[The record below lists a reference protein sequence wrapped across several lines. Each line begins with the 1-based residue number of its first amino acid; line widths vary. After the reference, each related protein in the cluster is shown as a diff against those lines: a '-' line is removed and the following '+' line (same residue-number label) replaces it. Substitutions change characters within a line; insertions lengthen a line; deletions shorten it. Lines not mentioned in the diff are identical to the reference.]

1 MEIILFVAFITAII
15 ATSAIVSGSEAAL
28 LSVSYTKAKETTT
41 TQPRNKKAKALLKIK
56 DNLQKYIATIVVL
69 NNIINI
75 VGSIYVGVI
84 AVKLFGEVYLGVF
97 SALLTFLIIMFSEII
112 PKIYGEKHSL
122 SISLLISKPLIYLST
137 FLAPIIYVLNKI
149 SSFFIEKSETNSI
162 SEGEIKEMATLGME
176 EGSINSYERDVI
188 KNVFKMDDIEAYSI
202 MIPKNE
208 TTILNLTA
216 DISKVIETT
225 QKTGFTRFPISV
237 NNEIIGMIN
246 VKDLFRY
253 YGKEENFKISKILRP
268 VFYAPETM
276 KIFAL
281 QEKLKMEK
289 SHMAV
294 IVNEHGDFIGMVT
307 LEDIIEELVG
317 EIVDE
322 FDKVEEVFINKV
334 SDSAYHIQANVDIET
349 LNSEFNL
356 GIDDSLEDFTN
367 LNGYLSTHF
376 GKIPKVNDKIK
387 EDKYTLRVIKASK
400 KKVLEVE
407 LLMKEPQIEAQK
419 SDEDNTK

>member
-1 MEIILFVAFITAII
+1 MEIIFFIAFIVTII
-15 ATSAIVSGSEAAL
+15 VTSAIISGSEAAL
-28 LSVSYTKAKETTT
+28 LSVSYTKAIETANEKVADT
-41 TQPRNKKAKALLKIK
+41 RAKALLKIK
-56 DNLQKYIATIVVL
+56 EDLQKYIATIVVL

-84 AVKLFGEVYLGVF
+84 AVQIFGETYLGVV
-97 SALLTFLIIMFSEII
+97 SALLTFLIIMFAEII

-122 SISLLISKPLIYLST
+122 GISLFVAKPLIFLST
-137 FLAPIIYVLNKI
+137 LLAPVIYILNTI
-149 SSFFIEKSETNSI
+149 SGFFITKGETASI

-188 KNVFKMDDIEAYSI
+188 KNVFKMDNIEAYSI

-208 TTILNLTA
+208 TTVLNLHSTI
-216 DISKVIETT
+216 DEIIEIT
-225 QKTGFTRFPISV
+225 QKTGFTRFPISI
-237 NNEIIGMIN
+237 NSEIIGMIN

-253 YGKEENFKISKILRP
+253 YGKEDKFAISKILRP

-276 KIFAL
+276 KIFSL
-281 QEKLKMEK
+281 QERLKVEK
-289 SHMAV
+289 SHMAA
-294 IVNEHGDFIGMVT
+294 IVNEHGDFTGIVT

-322 FDKVEEVFINKV
+322 FDKIEDNLINKI
-334 SDSAYHIQANVDIET
+334 SNNTYHIQANIDIEA
-349 LNSEFNL
+349 LNREFHL
-356 GIDDSLEDFTN
+356 DIDQSQEDFTN
-367 LNGYLSTHF
+367 LNGYLSTFF

-387 EDKYTLRVIKASK
+387 TPKYTLRVIKASK

-407 LLMKEPQIEAQK
+407 LLIKEVAEEIVVE
-419 SDEDNTK
+419 

>member
-1 MEIILFVAFITAII
+1 MEIVLFIAFIVAILV
-15 ATSAIVSGSEAAL
+15 TSAIVSGSEAAL
-28 LSVSYTKAKETTT
+28 LSVSYTKAKETANET
-41 TQPRNKKAKALLKIK
+41 PADSKAKSLLKIK
-56 DNLQKYIATIVVL
+56 EDLQKYIATIVVL

-84 AVKLFGEVYLGVF
+84 GVRVFGEVYLGVV

-122 SISLLISKPLIYLST
+122 GISLFIAKPLIFLTAILS
-137 FLAPIIYVLNKI
+137 PVIYILNTI
-149 SSFFIEKSETNSI
+149 SGFFITKSEMNSI

-188 KNVFKMDDIEAYSI
+188 KNVFKMDNIEAYSI

-208 TTILNLTA
+208 TTVLNLHATM
-216 DISKVIETT
+216 DEIVETT
-225 QKTGFTRFPISV
+225 QKTGFTRFPISI
-237 NNEIIGMIN
+237 NSEIIGMIN

-253 YGKEENFKISKILRP
+253 YGKEDHFAISKILRP

-276 KIFAL
+276 KIFSL
-281 QEKLKMEK
+281 QEKLKIEK
-289 SHMAV
+289 SHMAA
-294 IVNEHGDFIGMVT
+294 IVNEHGDFIGIVT

-322 FDKVEEVFINKV
+322 FDKIEDNLINKI
-334 SDSAYHIQANVDIET
+334 SDTTYHVQANIDIEA
-349 LNSEFNL
+349 LNREFKL
-356 GIDDSLEDFTN
+356 DIDQSHEDFTN

-387 EDKYTLRVIKASK
+387 TPKYTLRIIKASK

-407 LLMKEPQIEAQK
+407 LLIKEVPEEIIVA
-419 SDEDNTK
+419 

>member
-1 MEIILFVAFITAII
+1 MEIVLFVAFIVAII
-15 ATSAIVSGSEAAL
+15 VTSAIISGSEAAL
-28 LSVSYTKAKETTT
+28 LSVSYTKAKETANENPADS
-41 TQPRNKKAKALLKIK
+41 QAKSLLKIK
-56 DNLQKYIATIVVL
+56 EDLQKYIATIVVL

-84 AVKLFGEVYLGVF
+84 GVRIFGEVYLGVV
-97 SALLTFLIIMFSEII
+97 SALLTFLIIMFSEIM

-122 SISLLISKPLIYLST
+122 GISLVISKPLIFLTAILS
-137 FLAPIIYVLNKI
+137 PVIYILNTI
-149 SSFFIEKSETNSI
+149 SSFFITKGEMTSI

-188 KNVFKMDDIEAYSI
+188 KNVFKMDNIEAYSI

-208 TTILNLTA
+208 TTVLNLHATM
-216 DISKVIETT
+216 DEIVETT
-225 QKTGFTRFPISV
+225 QKTGFTRFPISI
-237 NNEIIGMIN
+237 NSEIIGMIN

-253 YGKEENFKISKILRP
+253 YGKEDKFAISKILRP

-276 KIFAL
+276 KIFSL
-281 QEKLKMEK
+281 QERLKVEK
-289 SHMAV
+289 SHMAA
-294 IVNEHGDFIGMVT
+294 IVNEHGDFTGIVT

-322 FDKVEEVFINKV
+322 FDKVEDNLINKI
-334 SDSAYHIQANVDIET
+334 SDTTYHVQANIDIET
-349 LNSEFNL
+349 LNREFKL
-356 GIDDSLEDFTN
+356 DIDQSLEDFTN

-387 EDKYTLRVIKASK
+387 TPKYTLRVIKANK

-407 LLMKEPQIEAQK
+407 LLMKEEPEEIIVE
-419 SDEDNTK
+419 

>member
-1 MEIILFVAFITAII
+1 MEIIFFIAFIVTII
-15 ATSAIVSGSEAAL
+15 VTSAIISGSEAAL
-28 LSVSYTKAKETTT
+28 LSISYTKAIETANEKVADTRA
-41 TQPRNKKAKALLKIK
+41 QALLQIK
-56 DNLQKYIATIVVL
+56 EDLQKYIATIVVL

-84 AVKLFGEVYLGVF
+84 AVQIFGETYLGVV
-97 SALLTFLIIMFSEII
+97 SALLTFLIIMFAEII

-122 SISLLISKPLIYLST
+122 GISLFVAKPLIFLST
-137 FLAPIIYVLNKI
+137 LLAPVIYVLNTI
-149 SSFFIEKSETNSI
+149 SGFFISKGETASI

-188 KNVFKMDDIEAYSI
+188 KNVFKMDNIEAYSI

-208 TTILNLTA
+208 TTVLNLHSTI
-216 DISKVIETT
+216 DEIIEIT
-225 QKTGFTRFPISV
+225 QKTGFTRFPISI

-253 YGKEENFKISKILRP
+253 YGKEDKFAISKILRP
-268 VFYAPETM
+268 IFFAPETM
-276 KIFAL
+276 KIFSL

-289 SHMAV
+289 SHMAA
-294 IVNEHGDFIGMVT
+294 IVNEHGDFTGIVT

-322 FDKVEEVFINKV
+322 FDKIEDNLINKI
-334 SDSAYHIQANVDIET
+334 SNTTYHVQANIDIEA
-349 LNSEFNL
+349 LNREFNL
-356 GIDDSLEDFTN
+356 DIDQSQEDFTN
-367 LNGYLSTHF
+367 LNGYLSSFF

-387 EDKYTLRVIKASK
+387 TPKYTLRVIKASK

-407 LLMKEPQIEAQK
+407 LLIKELAEEIIVE
-419 SDEDNTK
+419 

>member
-1 MEIILFVAFITAII
+1 MDILFFAVLILIIIVLSAII
-15 ATSAIVSGSEAAL
+15 SGSEAAL
-28 LSVSYTKAKETTT
+28 LSVSYTKAKEAVSK
-41 TQPRNKKAKALLKIK
+41 NLNDKKAKSLLKVK
-56 DNLQKYIATIVVL
+56 DNLQRYIATIVVL
-69 NNIINI
+69 NNIVNI
-75 VGSIYVGVI
+75 IGSIYVGVI
-84 AVKLFGEVYLGVF
+84 AVRLFGEVYLGAV

-122 SISLLISKPLIYLST
+122 KISLIISKPLILLTSLFSPVIYL
-137 FLAPIIYVLNKI
+137 LNKI
-149 SSFFIEKSETNSI
+149 SSFFIQKNATNSI

-188 KNVFKMDDIEAYSI
+188 KNVFKMDDIEAYDI

-208 TTILNLTA
+208 TTVL
-216 DISKVIETT
+216 DITSTIDEIVKTT
-225 QKTGFTRFPISV
+225 QNTGFTRFPISSSS
-237 NNEIIGMIN
+237 EIIGMIN

-253 YGKEENFKISKILRP
+253 HGKEEKFAISKILRP

-281 QEKLKMEK
+281 QDRLKTEK
-289 SHMAV
+289 SHMAA
-294 IVNEHGDFIGMVT
+294 IVNEHGDFIGIVT

-322 FDKVEEVFINKV
+322 FDKMEETFVNKI
-334 SDSAYHIQANVDIET
+334 SDNTYHVQANIDIET
-349 LNSEFNL
+349 LNSQFDL
-356 GIDDSLEDFTN
+356 DLDDSNEDFTN
-367 LNGYLSTHF
+367 LNGFLSSHF

-387 EDKYTLRVIKASK
+387 TPNYTLRVIKASK

-407 LLMKEPQIEAQK
+407 LLLKKEEENQ
-419 SDEDNTK
+419 DNRV

>member
-1 MEIILFVAFITAII
+1 MEIVFFIAFIVAII
-15 ATSAIVSGSEAAL
+15 VTSAIISGSEAAL
-28 LSVSYTKAKETTT
+28 LSVSYTKAKETANE
-41 TQPRNKKAKALLKIK
+41 QDADSRAKSLLKIK
-56 DNLQKYIATIVVL
+56 EDLQKYIATIVVL

-84 AVKLFGEVYLGVF
+84 AVQIFGQAYLGVV
-97 SALLTFLIIMFSEII
+97 SALLTFLIIMFAEII

-122 SISLLISKPLIYLST
+122 GISLFVSNPLI
-137 FLAPIIYVLNKI
+137 FLATLLSPIIYILNAI
-149 SSFFIEKSETNSI
+149 SSVFISKGELASI

-188 KNVFKMDDIEAYSI
+188 KNVFKMDNIEAYSI

-208 TTILNLTA
+208 TTVLNLHSTI
-216 DISKVIETT
+216 DEVIETT
-225 QKTGFTRFPISV
+225 QNTGFTRFPISV
-237 NNEIIGMIN
+237 KNEIIGMIN

-253 YGKEENFKISKILRP
+253 HGKEDKFAISKILRP

-276 KIFAL
+276 KIFSL
-281 QEKLKMEK
+281 QERLKVEK
-289 SHMAV
+289 SHMAA
-294 IVNEHGDFIGMVT
+294 IVNEHGDFTGIVT

-322 FDKVEEVFINKV
+322 FDKVEDNLIHKI
-334 SDSAYHIQANVDIET
+334 SDTTYHIQANIDIET
-349 LNSEFNL
+349 LNNDFQLN
-356 GIDDSLEDFTN
+356 IDQSLEDFTN
-367 LNGYLSTHF
+367 LNGYLSTFF

-387 EDKYTLRVIKASK
+387 TPKYTLRVIKANK

-407 LLMKEPQIEAQK
+407 LLIKEEA
-419 SDEDNTK
+419 EEIVVE

>member
-1 MEIILFVAFITAII
+1 MDILIFVVLIFTIIVL
-15 ATSAIVSGSEAAL
+15 SAIVSGSEAAL
-28 LSVSYTKAKETTT
+28 LSISYTKAKEVDKEK
-41 TQPRNKKAKALLKIK
+41 PSKKTKALLKVK
-56 DNLQKYIATIVVL
+56 EDLQRYIATIVVL

-84 AVKLFGEVYLGVF
+84 AVELFGEVYLGVV

-122 SISLLISKPLIYLST
+122 SISLIVAKPLIFLSS
-137 FLAPIIYVLNKI
+137 LLSPIIYVLNSI
-149 SSFFIEKSETNSI
+149 SSFFIKKNESNSI
-162 SEGEIKEMATLGME
+162 SEGEIKEMAILGMQ
-176 EGSINSYERDVI
+176 EGSINSYEQDVI
-188 KNVFKMDDIEAYSI
+188 KNVFKMDDIAAYDI

-208 TTILNLTA
+208 TTVLDIKSTIEEIIL
-216 DISKVIETT
+216 TT
-225 QKTGFTRFPISV
+225 QKTGFTRFPISS

-246 VKDLFRY
+246 VKDLLRY
-253 YGKEENFKISKILRP
+253 YGKEKSFHISKILRP
-268 VFYAPETM
+268 IFYAPETM
-276 KIFAL
+276 KILAL

-289 SHMAV
+289 SHMAA
-294 IVNEHGDFIGMVT
+294 IVNEHGDFIGIVT

-322 FDKVEEVFINKV
+322 FDKAEEDLITKV
-334 SDSAYHIQANVDIET
+334 SDNIYHIQASIDIDT

-356 GIDDSLEDFTN
+356 GIDTKNEDYTN
-367 LNGYLSTHF
+367 LNGFLSYYF

-387 EDKYTLRVIKASK
+387 TDRYTIRVIKASK

-407 LLMKEPQIEAQK
+407 LFIKDQTSKDKQN
-419 SDEDNTK
+419 EDTAT

>member
-1 MEIILFVAFITAII
+1 MEIIFFIAFIVAII
-15 ATSAIVSGSEAAL
+15 VTSAIVSGSEAAL
-28 LSVSYTKAKETTT
+28 LSVSYTKAKETANKTT
-41 TQPRNKKAKALLKIK
+41 ADSRAKSLLKIK
-56 DNLQKYIATIVVL
+56 EDLQKYIATIVVL

-84 AVKLFGEVYLGVF
+84 AVQIFGETYLGVV
-97 SALLTFLIIMFSEII
+97 SALLTFLIIMFAEII

-122 SISLLISKPLIYLST
+122 GISLFVARPLIFLST
-137 FLAPIIYVLNKI
+137 LLSPIIYILNTIASIFI
-149 SSFFIEKSETNSI
+149 SKGEMASI

-188 KNVFKMDDIEAYSI
+188 KNVFKMDNIEAYSI

-208 TTILNLTA
+208 TTVLNLHSTI
-216 DISKVIETT
+216 DEIVETT
-225 QKTGFTRFPISV
+225 QNTGFTRFPISI
-237 NNEIIGMIN
+237 NSEIIGMIN

-253 YGKEENFKISKILRP
+253 YGKEDKFEISKILRP

-276 KIFAL
+276 KIFSL
-281 QEKLKMEK
+281 QERLKVEK
-289 SHMAV
+289 SHMAA
-294 IVNEHGDFIGMVT
+294 IVNEHGDFIGIVT

-322 FDKVEEVFINKV
+322 FDKIEDNLINKV
-334 SDSAYHIQANVDIET
+334 SDNTYHIQANIDIEA
-349 LNSEFNL
+349 LNGEFHL
-356 GIDDSLEDFTN
+356 DIDQSLEDFTN
-367 LNGYLSTHF
+367 LNGYLSTFF

-387 EDKYTLRVIKASK
+387 TPKYTLRVIKASK

-407 LLMKEPQIEAQK
+407 LLLKEEPAEIIV
-419 SDEDNTK
+419 D

>member
-1 MEIILFVAFITAII
+1 MEIILFIAFIVSII

-28 LSVSYTKAKETTT
+28 LSVSYTKAKETAN
-41 TQPRNKKAKALLKIK
+41 TQPKNKKAKALVKIK

-84 AVKLFGEVYLGVF
+84 AVRIFGEAYLGVF

-122 SISLLISKPLIYLST
+122 SISLFISKPLIYLST
-137 FLAPIIYVLNKI
+137 LLSPVIYILNSI

-188 KNVFKMDDIEAYSI
+188 KNVFKMDDIEAYAI

-208 TTILNLTA
+208 TTVVSVNATMDEI
-216 DISKVIETT
+216 IETT
-225 QKTGFTRFPISV
+225 QKTGFTRFPISE
-237 NNEIIGMIN
+237 NNEITGMIN

-253 YGKEENFKISKILRP
+253 YGKKENFEIPKILRP

-289 SHMAV
+289 SHMAA
-294 IVNEHGDFIGMVT
+294 IVNEHGDFIGIVT

-322 FDKVEEVFINKV
+322 FDRVEEIFINKV
-334 SDSAYHIQANVDIET
+334 SDNTYHIQANIDIET

-356 GIDDSLEDFTN
+356 DIDESLEDFTN

-387 EDKYTLRVIKASK
+387 EPTYTLRVIKASK

-407 LLMKEPQIEAQK
+407 LLIKRPEPKIDEIVQSTK
-419 SDEDNTK
+419 S

>member
-1 MEIILFVAFITAII
+1 MEIILFIAFIVAII
-15 ATSAIVSGSEAAL
+15 VASAIISGSEAAL
-28 LSVSYTKAKETTT
+28 LSVSYTKAKEIANEKPIK
-41 TQPRNKKAKALLKIK
+41 PRAKYLLKIK
-56 DNLQKYIATIVVL
+56 EDLQKYIATIVVL

-84 AVKLFGEVYLGVF
+84 GVRIFGEVYLGVV

-122 SISLLISKPLIYLST
+122 GISLAISSPLIFLTTILS
-137 FLAPIIYVLNKI
+137 PIIYILNTI
-149 SSFFIEKSETNSI
+149 SGFFITKGEMSSI

-188 KNVFKMDDIEAYSI
+188 KNVFKMDNIEAYAI

-208 TTILNLTA
+208 TTVLSLHSTI
-216 DISKVIETT
+216 DEIVETT
-225 QKTGFTRFPISV
+225 QKTGFTRFPISKDS
-237 NNEIIGMIN
+237 EIIGMIN

-253 YGKEENFKISKILRP
+253 YGKEQNFAISKILRP

-276 KIFAL
+276 KIFLL
-281 QEKLKMEK
+281 QERLKVEK
-289 SHMAV
+289 SHMAA
-294 IVNEHGDFIGMVT
+294 IVNEHGDFTGIVT

-322 FDKVEEVFINKV
+322 FDKVEDSLSKKI
-334 SDSAYHIQANVDIET
+334 SDTTYHVQANIDIET
-349 LNSEFNL
+349 LNSEFKL
-356 GIDDSLEDFTN
+356 EIDQSHEDFTN
-367 LNGYLSTHF
+367 LNGYLSSHF

-387 EDKYTLRVIKASK
+387 TPRYTLRVIKANK

-407 LLMKEPQIEAQK
+407 LLLKEIAEEIIVQ
-419 SDEDNTK
+419 

>member
-1 MEIILFVAFITAII
+1 MEIVYFIALIVAII
-15 ATSAIVSGSEAAL
+15 VTSAIVSGSEAAL
-28 LSVSYTKAKETTT
+28 LSVSYTKAKETANEDTSNS
-41 TQPRNKKAKALLKIK
+41 RAKALLKIK
-56 DNLQKYIATIVVL
+56 EDLQNYIATIVVL

-84 AVKLFGEVYLGVF
+84 AVAVFGEVYLGAV

-112 PKIYGEKHSL
+112 PKVYGEKHSL
-122 SISLLISKPLIYLST
+122 GISLAISKPLIYLST
-137 FLAPIIYVLNKI
+137 ILSPLIYILNTI
-149 SSFFIEKSETNSI
+149 SSFFISKGEMSSI

-188 KNVFKMDDIEAYSI
+188 KNVFKMDNIEAYAI

-208 TTILNLTA
+208 TTVLNLYSTM
-216 DISKVIETT
+216 DEIVETT
-225 QKTGFTRFPISV
+225 QKTGFTRFPISI

-253 YGKEENFKISKILRP
+253 YNNKESFAISKILRP

-281 QEKLKMEK
+281 QERLKVDK
-289 SHMAV
+289 SHMAA
-294 IVNEHGDFIGMVT
+294 IVNEHGDFTGIVT

-322 FDKVEEVFINKV
+322 FDKVEEDFIKKV
-334 SDSAYHIQANVDIET
+334 SDTVYHIQANIDIET
-349 LNSEFNL
+349 LNTQFHL
-356 GIDDSLEDFTN
+356 DIDESHEDFTN

-387 EDKYTLRVIKASK
+387 TPKYSLRVIKASK

-407 LLMKEPQIEAQK
+407 LLIKEAPEPEPA
-419 SDEDNTK
+419 DEE